1 MAIDLNISETQ
12 ITDILEKAINKRVK
26 EKFNEGDFMNKVS
39 ALINQKSQDYLS
51 VKIQELDIDSKIAD
65 KVNEYFDSAINIQT
79 NHNQLTVM
87 DQMTVVENELVTK
100 ALTVDKDIT
109 IKGSL
114 SLRGSVN
121 TDAKAWSELKNKI
134 AQDVMQE
141 VAQQNQNA
149 LINSV
154 RDTIVKEGIDLKNVD
169 VGGDALISAGQL
181 ARSVKSSSLQQVGTL
196 KDLTVKGEVSMN
208 NDTLNVLNT
217 RIGINTEKP
226 TRAIDVW
233 DQDVQITI
241 GREEKGVG
249 YIGTSNQARL
259 RIGTG
264 NNTDIEINNGVV
276 EVQKFKIGRNR
287 IAWGTK
293 PPGHSGAPGDIVFNA
308 GPLQCAGWRC
318 IETFNWS
325 KF

>member
-1 MAIDLNISETQ
+1 MPIELNISETQ
-12 ITDILEKAINKRVK
+12 ITDILEQAINKRVK
-26 EKFNEGDFMNKVS
+26 EKFNEADFMNKVS
-39 ALINQKSQDYLS
+39 ALIHQKSHDYLLRAL
-51 VKIQELDIDSKIAD
+51 QELNIDSKITE
-65 KVNEYFDSAINIQT
+65 KVNEYFDSAINVQT
-79 NHNQLTVM
+79 NKNQLTVM
-87 DQMTVVENELVTK
+87 DKMTVVENELVTNS
-100 ALTVDKDIT
+100 LTVDKDIT

-121 TDAKAWSELKNKI
+121 TDAKAWTELK
-134 AQDVMQE
+134 
-141 VAQQNQNA
+141 
-149 LINSV
+149 
-154 RDTIVKEGIDLKNVD
+154 DTIRKSLIADLKRYNQDKLVEEVKSTISKEGIEVKDVD
-169 VGGDALISAGQL
+169 VNGDALISSGHL
-181 ARSVKSSSLQQVGTL
+181 SRTVKYSALQEVGTL
-196 KDLTVKGEVSMN
+196 RDLTVKGEVSMN

-276 EVQKFKIGRNR
+276 EVQNFKIGRNR
-287 IAWGTK
+287 ITWSNNA
-293 PPGHSGAPGDIVFNA
+293 PGHAGAPGDIVFNSSTSKIN
-308 GPLQCAGWRC
+308 GWRC
-318 IETFNWS
+318 IGNFNWS
-325 KF
+325 TF

>member
-1 MAIDLNISETQ
+1 MAIDLNISDTQ
-12 ITDILEKAINKRVK
+12 ITDILEQAINKRVK
-26 EKFNEGDFMNKVS
+26 EKFNEADFMNKVS
-39 ALINQKSQDYLS
+39 ALIHQKSHDYLLRAL
-51 VKIQELDIDSKIAD
+51 QELDIDSKVTE
-65 KVNEYFDSAINIQT
+65 KVNEYFDSAINVQT
-79 NHNQLTVM
+79 NKNQLTVM
-87 DQMTVVENELVTK
+87 DQMTVVENELVTR

-134 AQDVMQE
+134 TQDVIQE

-149 LINSV
+149 LINTV
-154 RDTIVKEGIDLKNVD
+154 RDTISKEGIDLKNVD
-169 VGGDALISAGQL
+169 VGGDALIDAGQL

-276 EVQKFKIGRNR
+276 EVQKFKIARNR
-287 IAWGTK
+287 IQWATK

-308 GPLQCAGWRC
+308 GSLDCAGWRC
-318 IETFNWS
+318 VGAYNWS

>member
-1 MAIDLNISETQ
+1 MAIDLNISDTQ
-12 ITDILEKAINKRVK
+12 ITDILERAIDERVK
-26 EKFNEGDFMNKVS
+26 EKFNDHDFMNKVS

-51 VKIQELDIDSKIAD
+51 IKIQEMDIDNKIAD

-79 NHNQLTVM
+79 NQNQLTVM

-100 ALTVDKDIT
+100 ALTVDKDMV

-114 SLRGSVN
+114 SLRGAVN
-121 TDAKAWSELKNKI
+121 TDAKAWSELKDTIRKSVI
-134 AQDVMQE
+134 ADLKRYSQKELVQE
-141 VAQQNQNA
+141 VKT
-149 LINSV
+149 
-154 RDTIVKEGIDLKNVD
+154 TITKEGIELKDID
-169 VGGDALISAGQL
+169 VNGDALIDAGQL
-181 ARSVKSSSLQQVGTL
+181 SRSIKYSALQEVGTL
-196 KDLTVKGEVSMN
+196 RDLTVKGEVSMN

-226 TRAIDVW
+226 TKAIDVW

-259 RIGTG
+259 RIGAG
-264 NNTDIEINNGVV
+264 NNADIEINNGVV

-287 IAWGTK
+287 IAWGTN

-308 GPLQCAGWRC
+308 GSLDCAGWRC
-318 IETFNWS
+318 VETFNWR

>member
-1 MAIDLNISETQ
+1 ML
-12 ITDILEKAINKRVK
+12 RV
-26 EKFNEGDFMNKVS
+26 
-39 ALINQKSQDYLS
+39 L
-51 VKIQELDIDSKIAD
+51 QELDIDSKVTE
-65 KVNEYFDSAINIQT
+65 KVNEYFDSAINVQT
-79 NHNQLTVM
+79 NKNQLTVM
-87 DQMTVVENELVTK
+87 DQMTVIENELVTK

-121 TDAKAWSELKNKI
+121 TDAKAWSELK
-134 AQDVMQE
+134 
-141 VAQQNQNA
+141 
-149 LINSV
+149 
-154 RDTIVKEGIDLKNVD
+154 DTIRKSVITDLKKYSQNKLVEEVKSTISKEGIEVKDVD
-169 VGGDALISAGQL
+169 VNGDALISSGHL
-181 ARSVKSSSLQQVGTL
+181 SRTVKYSALQEVGTL
-196 KDLTVKGEVSMN
+196 RDLTVKGEVSMN

-276 EVQKFKIGRNR
+276 EVQKFKIARNR
-287 IAWGTK
+287 IQWATK
-293 PPGHSGAPGDIVFNA
+293 PPGHSGSPGDIVFNA
-308 GPLQCAGWRC
+308 GSLDCAGWRC
-318 IETFNWS
+318 VGAYNWS

>member
-1 MAIDLNISETQ
+1 MEIDLNISETQ
-12 ITDILEKAINKRVK
+12 ITDILEQAINKRVK
-26 EKFNEGDFMNKVS
+26 EKFNDGDFMNKVS
-39 ALINQKSQDYLS
+39 ALIHQKSHDYLLRAL
-51 VKIQELDIDSKIAD
+51 QDLDIDSKITE
-65 KVNEYFDSAINIQT
+65 KVNEYFDSAINVQT
-79 NHNQLTVM
+79 NENQLTVM

-100 ALTVDKDIT
+100 ALTVDKDVT

-121 TDAKAWSELKNKI
+121 TDARAWTELK
-134 AQDVMQE
+134 
-141 VAQQNQNA
+141 
-149 LINSV
+149 
-154 RDTIVKEGIDLKNVD
+154 DTIRKSVMADLKRYSQDKLVEEVKTKISADGIQVQDID
-169 VGGDALISAGQL
+169 VGSQPLVANGELSRSIKYSAL
-181 ARSVKSSSLQQVGTL
+181 REVGTL

-264 NNTDIEINNGVV
+264 NNADIEINNGVV
-276 EVQKFKIGRNR
+276 EVQNFKIGRNR
-287 IAWGTK
+287 ITWSNNA
-293 PPGHSGAPGDIVFNA
+293 PGHAGAPGDIVFNA
-308 GPLQCAGWRC
+308 GTGKINGWRC
-318 IETFNWS
+318 IGNFNWS
-325 KF
+325 TF